1 MKFASTNKTK
11 PNLLYNPTKR
21 LSAVLLLMVFL
32 FCAVLCKT
40 FFVMV
45 VDSKNLQVKA
55 LSQWLRDVPTDAPRG
70 SILDK
75 NGKVLASTST
85 RYNLYVRPSDTSDK
99 EGVARVLCDTF
110 GYDYETT
117 LQKISKRTSEVTVAT
132 KVTKEELSKVYA
144 SGLDGIYY
152 SEDNFRYY
160 PYGDFMTQVLGF
172 CSSDGYGQT
181 GIESYYD
188 KYLTGVNGQILTE
201 SDLIGRKSGDGNS
214 YYLPAI
220 DGMNVVTT
228 LDAGIQSIV
237 EGAVRN
243 AVAKFSPK
251 GVMCAVMDYTS
262 GGIVALCE

>member
-110 GYDYETT
+110 GYDFETT
-117 LQKISKRTSEVTVAT
+117 LQKSQSARAKSRLQRKSPR
-132 KVTKEELSKVYA
+132 KNLPKC
-144 SGLDGIYY
+144 
-152 SEDNFRYY
+152 
-160 PYGDFMTQVLGF
+160 TQA
-172 CSSDGYGQT
+172 D
-181 GIESYYD
+181 
-188 KYLTGVNGQILTE
+188 LTE
-201 SDLIGRKSGDGNS
+201 FIIPRTIF
-214 YYLPAI
+214 AI
-220 DGMNVVTT
+220 IRTEI
-228 LDAGIQSIV
+228 L
-237 EGAVRN
+237 
-243 AVAKFSPK
+243 
-251 GVMCAVMDYTS
+251 
-262 GGIVALCE
+262 